1 MEELGKILKKV
12 AITNTSE
19 DNNARQSITPD
30 NNNSCLE
37 CNGIGWQTKN
47 VPVGHT
53 DFGKVLICKCQSTKI
68 DTEQNEQLYRYSNL
82 DTLKRFTFKTLQ
94 DDYWK
99 SNPAINSTYQESLT
113 TIKKYAENLTG
124 WLILTGPHGSGK
136 THLASSIG
144 HSILDKGHLVLFVQ
158 VPDLVDHLRSTFHP
172 TSETSYS
179 ELFEQVKN
187 TPYLI
192 LDDLGLQISSPWAQE
207 KLRQIINYRYNLE
220 LPTVITI
227 ANNLSKFDPY
237 ILSRIKDV
245 NNGTILDLGTTLS
258 QTAASIGDIP
268 ITMQQTMTFNNF
280 VLERPNL
287 TTEQYLSLSAA
298 LKSAESFSENP
309 DGWLTLYGETGVGK
323 THLAISIAVEQI
335 KKNSNVFFAFVPE
348 LMDHLRFTF
357 NPQSEVQYDTLF
369 DEVKNA
375 KLLILDDLGKE
386 RSSSWAIEKLYQI
399 IVHRHNS
406 RLPTVIT
413 SMLNFKDELDP
424 ITSRVQDG
432 YISQVVPMKA
442 PDYRNKKKST
452 SKKYQRDNRQIKR

>member
-19 DNNARQSITPD
+19 GDNSSQSLIPKT
-30 NNNSCLE
+30 NEACTE
-37 CNGIGWQTKN
+37 CTGVGWQTKN
-47 VPVGHT
+47 VPVGHK
-53 DFGKVLICKCQSTKI
+53 DFGKVLICSCQSTKV
-68 DTEQNEQLYRYSNL
+68 DTEKTKKLYRYSNL
-82 DTLKRFTFKTLQ
+82 ESLQRFRFETLK
-94 DDYWK
+94 DDYWESDK
-99 SNPAINSTYQESLT
+99 TINLKYSESLSE
-113 TIKKYAENLTG
+113 IKEYTNDLKG

-136 THLASSIG
+136 THLASAIG
-144 HSILDKGHLVLFVQ
+144 HSIVDKGHLVLFVH
-158 VPDLVDHLRSTFHP
+158 VPDLVDHLKSTFHP

-227 ANNLSKFDPY
+227 GENLSKFDPY
-237 ILSRIKDV
+237 ILSRIKDS
-245 NNGTILDLGTTLS
+245 NNGKILDLGKTLS
-258 QTAASIGDIP
+258 QTATNIGDIP
-268 ITMQQTMTFNNF
+268 ITMQKTMTFENF
-280 VLERPNL
+280 ILERQNL
-287 TTEQYLSLSAA
+287 ANDQYSSLSAA
-298 LKSAESFSENP
+298 LKSSQSFAKNP
-309 DGWLTLYGETGVGK
+309 DGWLTLYGETGVGN
-323 THLAISIAVEQI
+323 THLAVAIAVEQI
-335 KKNSNVFFAFVPE
+335 KKDSNVFFAFVPE

-357 NPQSEVQYDTLF
+357 NPQSDVQYDTLF

-375 KLLILDDLGKE
+375 NLLILDDLGKE

-406 RLPTVIT
+406 RLPTIIT
-413 SMLNFKDELDP
+413 SMLDFKDELDP

-432 YISQVVPMKA
+432 YISQVVPIKA
-442 PDYRNKKKST
+442 PDYRNKKKSSSRRYT
-452 SKKYQRDNRQIKR
+452 KR